1 MQDCPKAAGCCQ
13 SGAIVPAHT
22 ARREDVAVQSVQ
34 SLWGPLAIAVICLL
48 IFVEEAGVPLPMF
61 PGDGLL
67 LVAGIMI
74 SAGQISPLLLVPL
87 AYAAC
92 VGGALAGYLWSR
104 RLGRER
110 LERLA
115 ERLHVRRHFVRAA
128 ERLRRTGA
136 VGVLVGRILP
146 GSRVYTNL
154 VAGVTGMP
162 LAAFLRGLLFSAAI
176 WLVTLVGLG
185 VAVGVPAAPY
195 LHEAQQLLG
204 RAALVGVS
212 LAGALV
218 VLRLVRAPDV
228 RTADGARP
236 GVLRLTAAIGLD
248 AAVVGALAIAT
259 SSTLLTGAIGFAIAA
274 SVTLLVYVA
283 TTRLALGS
291 TPGERLGRLSY
302 RELLPAVP

>member
-1 MQDCPKAAGCCQ
+1 M
-13 SGAIVPAHT
+13 
-22 ARREDVAVQSVQ
+22 QSVQ
-34 SLWGPLAIAVICLL
+34 SLWGPLAIGVICFL
-48 IFVEEAGVPLPMF
+48 IFIEEGGVPLPMF

-74 SAGQISPLLLVPL
+74 SAGQGSPLLFVPL

-92 VGGALAGYLWSR
+92 VGGALLGYLWSR
-104 RLGRER
+104 RLGRDR
-110 LERLA
+110 LERVA
-115 ERLHVRRHFVRAA
+115 VRLGVRRHFVRAT

-136 VGVLVGRILP
+136 VGVLIGRILP

-162 LAAFLRGLLFSAAI
+162 PAAFLRGLLPSAAI
-176 WLVTLVGLG
+176 WLGTWVGIG

-195 LHEAQQLLG
+195 MHEAERFFG
-204 RAALVGVS
+204 RAALIALS
-212 LAGALV
+212 LLGALV

-228 RTADGARP
+228 SSADQGRP
-236 GVLRLTAAIGLD
+236 GVLRLGVAIGLD
-248 AAVVGALAIAT
+248 AAIVAAVAVAT

-283 TTRLALGS
+283 ATRLALGF

-302 RELLPAVP
+302 GELLPALP

>member
-1 MQDCPKAAGCCQ
+1 MQSLP
-13 SGAIVPAHT
+13 
-22 ARREDVAVQSVQ
+22 
-34 SLWGPLAIAVICLL
+34 SLWGPLAIGVICFLL
-48 IFVEEAGVPLPMF
+48 FIEEAGVPLPMF

-74 SAGQISPLLLVPL
+74 SAGHVSPLLFVPL

-92 VGGALAGYLWSR
+92 VGGALVGYLWSR
-104 RLGRER
+104 QLGRER
-110 LERLA
+110 LERVA
-115 ERLHVRRHFVRAA
+115 ARLGVRRHFVRAT

-136 VGVLVGRILP
+136 VGVLVGRLLP

-154 VAGVTGMP
+154 VAGVTGIP
-162 LAAFLRGLLFSAAI
+162 FTTFLRGLLSSAAI
-176 WLVTLVGLG
+176 WLGTLIALG

-195 LHEAQQLLG
+195 LREAEQFFG
-204 RAALVGVS
+204 RAALIGLS
-212 LAGALV
+212 LLGALV

-228 RTADGARP
+228 SSGRDGRP
-236 GVLRLTAAIGLD
+236 GALRLGVAIGLD
-248 AAVVGALAIAT
+248 AVIVGAVAVAT

-283 TTRLALGS
+283 ATRLALGS

-302 RELLPAVP
+302 RELLPALP